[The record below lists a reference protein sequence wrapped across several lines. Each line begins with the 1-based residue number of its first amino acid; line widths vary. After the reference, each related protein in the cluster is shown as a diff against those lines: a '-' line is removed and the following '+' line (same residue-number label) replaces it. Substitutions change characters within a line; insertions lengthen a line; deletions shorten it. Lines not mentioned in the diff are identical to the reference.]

1 MAELRNDIRLQGF
14 PLRSSADLHKL
25 LGEGERGANGRQ
37 ATDQRL
43 GELLVEEG
51 LLTPEQLH
59 AALAIQQRQ
68 RSRHLGQ
75 ILVEQGWV
83 TQEAVAL
90 CLARKLGI
98 PTVRLA
104 GFEMPSHLLSLVP
117 ADLAVQYN
125 LVPLGEVGGK
135 LVVAMD
141 NPFNRE
147 AVEALRFSTRMP
159 VEVVMAASR
168 DIQHLLQ
175 RFYSKLEEDEAMEAL
190 QLDPVGTPEPESI
203 HLMEQEAQRKP
214 IVRLLNAILV
224 QGISRGASDINIRP
238 ERDRVNVYYRI
249 DGKLHFARSLHKSL
263 LPALVSRV
271 KITAQMDI
279 AERRLP
285 QDGHARLVW
294 GRKSVDLR
302 ISVVPTVKGESV
314 VIRVLDREAGLRPL
328 DRLGLRKEELAEVR
342 RLMAKPHGLF
352 LVTGP
357 TGSGKSTTLYALLN
371 ELRRRDPHILT
382 VEDPVEY
389 DMEGIEQVQIS
400 PAKGLGFAQVL
411 RHFLR
416 HDPDVIMVG
425 EIRDE
430 ETAEI
435 ANKAALTGHLV
446 LSTLH
451 TNDAVST
458 VARLLDM
465 GIEPYLLAS
474 TLLGVMAQRLVRL
487 NCVHCLEREEVDPAI
502 RRELGLGP
510 DEVFYKGRGCELCGK
525 IGYQGR
531 TTVCELLSVGPELS
545 QLIAE
550 GAPKHRLLEA
560 AREQGMVSLA
570 ENAVALARA
579 GRTSVEEIYSVL
591 SDL

>member
-1 MAELRNDIRLQGF
+1 MARPQRDPRLQGF
-14 PLRSSADLHKL
+14 PLRSSADLHQL
-25 LGEGERGANGRQ
+25 LGRGAPPQ
-37 ATDQRL
+37 APSDRRL

-51 LLTPEQLH
+51 LLSPQQLE
-59 AALAIQQRQ
+59 AALALQRRQ
-68 RSRHLGQ
+68 RRRHLGQ

-83 TQEAVAL
+83 SQEAVAL

-98 PTVRLA
+98 PTVRLT

-117 ADLAVQYN
+117 ADLAVQYS

-147 AVEALRFSTRMP
+147 AVEALRFSTRQP
-159 VEVVMAASR
+159 VEVVMASTR

-175 RFYSKLEEDEAMEAL
+175 KFYSKLEEDEAMEAL
-190 QLDPVGTPEPESI
+190 QLDPVGTPVEQESL

-224 QGISRGASDINIRP
+224 QGVSRGASDINIRP

-249 DGKLHFARSLHKSL
+249 DGKLHFARALHKSL

-328 DRLGLRKEELAEVR
+328 DRLGLREEELAEIR

-458 VARLLDM
+458 VSRLLDM

-510 DEVFYKGRGCELCGK
+510 EEAFYRGRGCELCGK

-531 TTVCELLSVGPELS
+531 TTVCELLTVGPELS

-570 ENAVALARA
+570 ENAVALARS